1 MIILANEFIKQNK
14 RIIVSRLK
22 EKQFI
27 ICTNLN
33 SHDPRMFVPTFM
45 FGWNWFSGSGEKILI
60 EIVSRIIREEC
71 GHLHEQTRIISTEE
85 CFVPDVVVLAR
96 WFWRVDFLNVVHVF
110 SLSPLQKVPPKCHR
124 MTIGIG
130 VLPIWSDCC

>member
-33 SHDPRMFVPTFM
+33 SHDLRMFVPTFM
-45 FGWNWFSGSGEKILI
+45 FGWNWLSGSGEKILI
-60 EIVSRIIREEC
+60 EIVNRIIGEEC
-71 GHLHEQTRIISTEE
+71 GHLHEQTRIISKNVLCQMMLYCPGGSVEE
-85 CFVPDVVVLAR
+85 TF
-96 WFWRVDFLNVVHVF
+96 
-110 SLSPLQKVPPKCHR
+110 
-124 MTIGIG
+124 
-130 VLPIWSDCC
+130 